1 MPLSAALYILKE
13 DKILRLLVYNM
24 ASYNLIPGTLILCL
38 NSPPLKI
45 NNDYSFKWK
54 FSFHLKMSLLTCN
67 HQECPTQNQT
77 PPTFCLSK
85 SALVLSLH

>member
-38 NSPPLKI
+38 NSPPL
-45 NNDYSFKWK
+45 
-54 FSFHLKMSLLTCN
+54 
-67 HQECPTQNQT
+67 
-77 PPTFCLSK
+77 
-85 SALVLSLH
+85 LVLLMCGM